1 MEWISDNFRYIL
13 LVIAAIVVIL
23 IIIFAVRAVANKNAG
38 KDQGEL
44 SVKPLTVEEEEAA
57 NRAGNVP
64 AVVPSEKLVKADAD
78 VQNLVSSYLIA
89 MAAGDVAKVES
100 VSESVSDELR
110 AYIQNGHSAM
120 GYTDIKVFQYPGT
133 NEDEYVAVSV
143 FNYTERATGN
153 VLPGISAFYIL
164 KGEDGSL
171 KIASG
176 TTLERNRSTVNE
188 VLGIP
193 EVEQLV
199 IDTNAA
205 VEAATKA
212 AEAAKT
218 ESSDAGAA

>member
-1 MEWISDNFRYIL
+1 MDWISDNLRYIL
-13 LVIAAIVVIL
+13 LIAAAVIVIIL
-23 IIIFAVRAVANKNAG
+23 IILAVRSFADKKAN
-38 KDQGEL
+38 DQGEL
-44 SVKPLTVEEEEAA
+44 SVKPITAENDA
-57 NRAGNVP
+57 NAEQGTRGVP
-64 AVVPSEKLVKADAD
+64 AVVPSEKLNKADPK
-78 VQNLVSSYLIA
+78 VQELVSSYLIA

-110 AYIQNGHSAM
+110 AYIQAGHSAM

-133 NEDEYVAVSV
+133 AEGEYVTVAV
-143 FNYTERATGN
+143 FNYTERKTGN
-153 VLPGISAFYIL
+153 VMPGISAFYIL
-164 KGEDGSL
+164 TAEDGSL

-188 VLGIP
+188 VLAIP

-212 AEAAKT
+212 AATPTAKPEA
-218 ESSDAGAA
+218 